1 MTAPPAPPARPRCRS
16 IRPNATDTGLSA
28 ERDADTRSWRAAGA
42 AATGANSVSRPL
54 DGSAG
59 SSCSTAL
66 PIDSAERD
74 ADTGPTCTRS
84 CRAAGAA
91 ATGANSVSR
100 PLDGSAG
107 SSCSTALPVDSAERD
122 ADTGPTCTRSCRA
135 AEAAATGTNSVSRPL
150 DGSAGSSCSTALPVD
165 SAERDADTDPT
176 CRPATTSETS
186 TSTPRLP
193 KRAKR
198 VSGRR
203 FVQGSNMVDNLRS
216 RLEGRAIAGADNH
229 VRRCFRT
236 SLASSTRCVAQVAAG
251 TPWASTRSSAA
262 CSLSRRSRARTI
274 HASGLNHQTQRN
286 TSAAI
291 CSIQSPRRTC
301 ASSCSSTTRIRSA
314 DHPDADAGSM
324 TAGRRQPHVAT
335 SPGRGPNRRSMLRF
349 RPHDRARSAHNR
361 CHRPSVTRLDDAR
374 NHRSLANPTRSTPR
388 PANAPTSQI
397 VTATRPTTSSLAT
410 ATAAGRDRLG
420 REPAGR
426 NATTDPT
433 TSASTGS
440 VNWT

>member
-1 MTAPPAPPARPRCRS
+1 MPVRGSGRPVGRS
-16 IRPNATDTGLSA
+16 ESPCSSSSTVCSC
-28 ERDADTRSWRAAGA
+28 SWRPVAF
-42 AATGANSVSRPL
+42 ATSSAICSL

-59 SSCSTAL
+59 CSCSTAL

-74 ADTGPTCTRS
+74 TDTDPTCTRS
-84 CRAAGAA
+84 WRAEGAA
-91 ATGANSVSR
+91 ATGTSR
-100 PLDGSAG
+100 PLDGSARCSCSTALPIDSAERDTDTDPTCTRSWRAEG
-107 SSCSTALPVDSAERD
+107 AAATGTSRPLDDSAGCSCSTALPVDSAERD
-122 ADTGPTCTRSCRA
+122 ADTGPTCR
-135 AEAAATGTNSVSRPL
+135 L
-150 DGSAGSSCSTALPVD
+150 
-165 SAERDADTDPT
+165 
-176 CRPATTSETS
+176 ATTIETS

-203 FVQGSNMVDNLRS
+203 FVRGFNMVDNLHS
-216 RLEGRAIAGADNH
+216 RLDGRAIAGAGNH

-274 HASGLNHQTQRN
+274 QASGLNHQTQRN
-286 TSAAI
+286 ASAAI
-291 CSIQSPRRTC
+291 CSIQSPRRAC

-314 DHPDADAGSM
+314 DHSDADAGSM
-324 TAGRRQPHVAT
+324 TTGRRQPHVAT
-335 SPGRGPNRRSMLRF
+335 SPGRGPNRRSTPRF
-349 RPHDRARSAHNR
+349 RPHDLERSAHSR
-361 CHRPSVTRLDDAR
+361 CHRSSVTRLDDAR

-397 VTATRPTTSSLAT
+397 VTANRPTTSSLAT
-410 ATAAGRDRLG
+410 AAAAGRDRLG
-420 REPAGR
+420 RGPAGC

-440 VNWT
+440 VNCT